1 MTTKFE
7 GLEDWLCRHNCY
19 YYKPNRQEEERC
31 RGYSLVRVLMES
43 RPQLILESGAEAFDP
58 NFEKTF
64 LLHHICQ
71 SCPFYIADCDF
82 TSIDPPQNCLPCGG
96 LVFISN
102 LLKTGQLTESEVRLA
117 NLLEL
122 GDTAYIS
129 LSTRAS
135 IKRLEETYLYHIGR
149 DELYE
154 INDDAFDFVVKC
166 DGSTTVADLEPDSEF
181 LQFCVSEDL
190 LNVGKSPDE
199 RKIQIGK
206 APEPSLRYLE
216 WLVTYRCNLS
226 CAHCYL
232 GETKDEEYDPELIRP
247 LLNEFDQMQ
256 GLRILVSGGEPTLY
270 KYFKILNDSLPDY
283 SIRAVLLTN
292 GSTLNRD
299 LVQRLNFHEVQVSLD
314 GMEKGHTAIRGKGS
328 FAKAVRSMEL
338 ILAAGL
344 DLSVATMVH
353 RFNLD
358 EWENM
363 KELMES
369 LGVKEWSVDYPC
381 VKGRWDRHP
390 ELQVGF
396 EDAAQKMLYAFGG
409 SYHGTSSGWTCGRHL
424 AAVLPS
430 ADVCKCGLFPEIQLG
445 SVKTGLA
452 KAWSMMAHIPISE
465 TECFN
470 CDQADIC
477 GGGCRYRAGSK
488 SARDDVMCVL
498 HKGKIDTVDFP
509 IS

>member
-1 MTTKFE
+1 MTTNFD

-31 RGYSLVRVLMES
+31 RGYSLVRVLMKS
-43 RPQLILESGAEAFDP
+43 RPQLISESSAEAFDP
-58 NFEKTF
+58 NFKKTF
-64 LLHHICQ
+64 LLNHICQ
-71 SCPFYIADCDF
+71 SCPFYIEDCDF
-82 TSIDPPQNCLPCGG
+82 TSIEPPENCLPCGG

-102 LLKTGQLTESEVRLA
+102 LLKHCRIEESDIRLA
-117 NLLEL
+117 NLEEL
-122 GDTAYIS
+122 GDRAYIS
-129 LSTRAS
+129 LSTKS
-135 IKRLEETYLYHIGR
+135 CIKRLEETYLYHIGR

-154 INDDAFDFVVKC
+154 INNDACDFVVKC
-166 DGSTTVADLEPDSEF
+166 DGSATVADLAPDREF
-181 LQFCVSEDL
+181 LEFCMSEDL
-190 LNVGKSPDE
+190 LNVSKSPGE
-199 RKIQIGK
+199 RQIQIAK

-232 GETKDEEYDPELIRP
+232 GEMKNEDYNPELIRP

-270 KYFKILNDSLPDY
+270 EHFEILNDSLADY

-292 GSTLNRD
+292 GSTLNKD
-299 LVQRLNFHEVQVSLD
+299 LVKRLRFHEVQVSLD

-328 FAKAVRSMEL
+328 FAKAVRAMEL
-338 ILAAGL
+338 IRAAGI

-363 KELMES
+363 KDLIES

-396 EDAAQKMLYAFGG
+396 QEAAQRMLYAFGG

-445 SVKTGLA
+445 SVKTGLT
-452 KAWSMMAHIPISE
+452 KAWSRMPHIPISE
-465 TECFN
+465 TDCLG

-477 GGGCRYRAGSK
+477 GGGCRFRAGSGN
-488 SARDDVMCVL
+488 SRDEVMCFL
-498 HKGKIDTVDFP
+498 LKGKI
-509 IS
+509 